1 MNDERDFVISR
12 RFNKYE
18 IICCFVDI
26 INVVVAVLIVVVVQD
41 ENVHTELFRVA
52 TN

>member
-1 MNDERDFVISR
+1 MNAERDFAISR

-26 INVVVAVLIVVVVQD
+26 IIVVVAVLIVVVVQD
-41 ENVHTELFRVA
+41 ENVHIELFRVA